1 MDPSIDHVLSLFGI
15 TLQQFTLVA
24 TVTYMTIQF
33 LKNKLGDAIM
43 YGIRT
48 DLVAI
53 VLAFGL
59 SLHALGMPVAA
70 TDWVRVA
77 VLALLGYVGPA
88 GLHSALKEQANRKK
102 E

>member
-1 MDPSIDHVLSLFGI
+1 MDPSIEQMLSLFGI
-15 TLQQFTLVA
+15 SAQQFLLVA
-24 TVTYMTIQF
+24 TVTYMTVQF
-33 LKNKLGDAIM
+33 LKNKLGEAIM

-53 VLAFGL
+53 ILAFGL

-77 VLALLGYVGPA
+77 VLALVGYIGPA
-88 GLHSALKEQANRKK
+88 GLHAALKEQANRKK